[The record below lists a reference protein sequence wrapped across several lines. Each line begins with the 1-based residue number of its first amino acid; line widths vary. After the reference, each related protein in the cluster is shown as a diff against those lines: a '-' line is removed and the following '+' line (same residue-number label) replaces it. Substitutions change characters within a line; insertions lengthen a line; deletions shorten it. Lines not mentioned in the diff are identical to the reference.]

1 MQKSHKV
8 SKEQLKAVAI
18 LSVGTFLEYFDLMLY
33 VHMAVLLDDLFF
45 PTTNPLIKSFIPA
58 LSFCSTHLLRPFG
71 ALFFGYL
78 GDLLGRKL
86 VIVMTTMTMACC
98 CIILAGL
105 PTYDQIGIT
114 APIVLTLCRMVQG
127 MSASA
132 EMTGAEIYVA
142 ESVKPPAQ
150 YPLVAI
156 LSLLSSVGGTAA
168 LSIGVLS
175 GSLSGYLGQYSWR
188 CGFLLGA
195 TIGIVGAA
203 ARRTLKEAAEFAN
216 RYETFQK
223 KLKEK
228 TGSDLK
234 KVQLETPLA
243 TSIAFFCV
251 QCARPPCFYFV
262 YIHCGGILK
271 NSFGF
276 TNLEVMSNNFW
287 VNLAQTSSFL
297 VIIALSYILPPLK
310 IVKTKAVLFCT
321 LMTFFPFAFKYYHSA
336 QTVFIFQIIG
346 GIFLLSH
353 APASPI
359 FFKYFPVFKRF
370 KYVGVISAM
379 AKLATYVISSFGLA
393 LVTKY
398 FGQNGIF
405 IILAPVAISFFWSLS
420 YFEKKEIDGPNVQQ
434 NY

>member
-1 MQKSHKV
+1 M
-8 SKEQLKAVAI
+8 KEQYKITKDQIKAVML
-18 LSVGTFLEYFDLMLY
+18 LSLGTFLEYFDLMLY

-45 PTTNPLIKSFIPA
+45 PTTDPLVKAFIPA

-78 GDLLGRKL
+78 GDLLGRKV

-98 CIILAGL
+98 CIVLAGL
-105 PTYDQIGIT
+105 PTYAQIGIT

-132 EMTGAEIYVA
+132 EMTGAEIYIA
-142 ESVKPPAQ
+142 ESVRHPEQ

-156 LSLLSSVGGTAA
+156 LSLLSSVGGAAA

-175 GSLSGYLGQYSWR
+175 CSLSNHFQYSWR
-188 CGFLLGA
+188 LGFLLGA
-195 TIGIVGAA
+195 AIGIVGAA
-203 ARRTLKEAAEFAN
+203 ARRTLKEAAEFSN

-223 KLKEK
+223 QLKER
-228 TGSDLK
+228 TGTELQ

-243 TSIAFFCV
+243 TSIAFFCI

-262 YIHCGGILK
+262 YIHCGAILK

-276 TNLEVMSNNFW
+276 TALEVMSNNFW
-287 VNLAQTSSFL
+287 VNLAQTSSF
-297 VIIALSYILPPLK
+297 VIIVALSYVLSPLK
-310 IVKTKAVLFCT
+310 IIKTKAILFCIF
-321 LMTFFPFAFKYYHSA
+321 MPFFPFAFKYYHSA

-346 GIFLLSH
+346 GMFLLSH

-393 LVTKY
+393 AVTRSL
-398 FGQNGIF
+398 GQNGIF
-405 IILAPVAISFFWSLS
+405 LILVPVAISFFWSLR
-420 YFEKKEIDGPNVQQ
+420 YFEKKEVHGPHVQQ